1 MKSTTVFFRD
11 LHPKFGTVNYRAD
24 ICTIVIKQN
33 TLYLMAASEVVDIS
47 TFKKIFNKKISIR
60 KQWLR
65 ADREKDTL
73 KI

>member
-1 MKSTTVFFRD
+1 
-11 LHPKFGTVNYRAD
+11 
-24 ICTIVIKQN
+24 
-33 TLYLMAASEVVDIS
+33 MAASEVVDIS

-65 ADREKDTL
+65 ADWEKDTL